1 MQQQVEH
8 YLQRARVAAQR
19 DSVVYRTPVRPIIE
33 RLARVMGKLN
43 PNMAI
48 SVSLPDEELVF
59 AGERED
65 LEEMLGNLLENAM
78 KWARSKVSISV
89 KSLPEV
95 EDQPDLLEIV
105 IEDDG
110 PGIPEDKA
118 REALKRGRRLD
129 ESKPGTGL
137 GLSIVTDLVNEY
149 GGKLYLERADLGGLK
164 VAIQLRKI
172 E

>member
-1 MQQQVEH
+1 
-8 YLQRARVAAQR
+8 
-19 DSVVYRTPVRPIIE
+19 
-33 RLARVMGKLN
+33 
-43 PNMAI
+43 
-48 SVSLPDEELVF
+48 
-59 AGERED
+59 
-65 LEEMLGNLLENAM
+65 
-78 KWARSKVSISV
+78 
-89 KSLPEV
+89 V